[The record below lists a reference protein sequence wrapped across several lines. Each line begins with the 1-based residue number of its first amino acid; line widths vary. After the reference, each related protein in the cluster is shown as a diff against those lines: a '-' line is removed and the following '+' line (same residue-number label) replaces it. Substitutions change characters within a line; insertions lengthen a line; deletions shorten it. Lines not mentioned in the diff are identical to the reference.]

1 MRFASRSA
9 SGYPVS
15 IRNDSPAD
23 VTISVAAPPSVSI
36 QVISKLRE
44 FCAELAVVSIAT
56 ASTPS
61 VIGRFIDSS
70 RARAASDCRLV
81 QIESAAPSERRQS
94 CDCACR
100 TGQFENVQ
108 ARIGAVHDVDVAAVV
123 GLDVVGLDRDLAA
136 VRISHLD
143 AAL

>member
-1 MRFASRSA
+1 SA

-15 IRNDSPAD
+15 IRNDSPAG

-56 ASTPS
+56 ASAPS

-70 RARAASDCRLV
+70 RARAASDGRLV
-81 QIESAAPSERRQS
+81 QIESARAPSERRQS

-108 ARIGAVHDVDVAAVV
+108 ARIGAVHD
-123 GLDVVGLDRDLAA
+123 
-136 VRISHLD
+136 
-143 AAL
+143 